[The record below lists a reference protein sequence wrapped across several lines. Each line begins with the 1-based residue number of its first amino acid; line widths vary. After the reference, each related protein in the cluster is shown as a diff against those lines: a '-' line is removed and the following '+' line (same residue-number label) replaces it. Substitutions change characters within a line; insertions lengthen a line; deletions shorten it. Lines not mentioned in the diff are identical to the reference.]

1 MKPRLRVNCYTSN
14 SNAVYSLIALNRLLT
29 ARLLDCNLLHCI
41 DSNWLSNGMLIVWIH
56 FSMPATKMVNSGLT
70 AFAMKH
76 KVGRKSEGKTTEVV
90 SGSRAA
96 LFANA
101 NVLSCAPGQN
111 GQPAG
116 QQIFRGPPP
125 VGPQQPCQEPNV
137 SVIFFCVFSFFLK
150 L

>member
-1 MKPRLRVNCYTSN
+1 
-14 SNAVYSLIALNRLLT
+14 
-29 ARLLDCNLLHCI
+29 
-41 DSNWLSNGMLIVWIH
+41 
-56 FSMPATKMVNSGLT
+56 MPATKMVNSGLT
-70 AFAMKH
+70 AFATKH

-101 NVLSCAPGQN
+101 NGLSCAPGQN

-137 SVIFFCVFSFFLK
+137 SVIFFGVFSIFLK